1 MDRVSD
7 FASDLGHNATQDESD
22 HAVDAPAAIGTDER
36 RMHVRA
42 YNHWVSLLGSRG
54 LPSIEDLDPE
64 SLTDFGPNS
73 VLLDFTGG
81 AENPGIS
88 YLGAKLA
95 AECGFE
101 VEPQTVADV
110 PARSLLSR
118 LTDHYL
124 QIIANRAP
132 IGFEAE
138 FVNTRGYN
146 TMYRGILMPLST
158 DDDTIDFVYGVIN
171 WKEVVEGQEADALT
185 AQLSAAL
192 VSTSPRP
199 TMPVW
204 ADSPS
209 HDADAEPALPPSRP
223 EILDGNFG
231 VDADAEGEDFE
242 PVPAPQGVE
251 LADWLASARA
261 SADAFRHADT
271 RGRSALY
278 HALGQAY
285 DFALLADVKKAEYE
299 ELLGDSGIAVQARAP
314 MTPIVKLV
322 FGSDYDK
329 TRLTEFAAALSY
341 GKRHGL
347 PHGGMRVFLEQYPG
361 GLKAIVAADRRERR
375 PEGKAS
381 PADTVRNAARALE
394 QQAVLTLPGD
404 DEFVML
410 VARRVDGER
419 VAVIGVVPDDRSMM
433 DRALRFITTG

>member
-7 FASDLGHNATQDESD
+7 FASDLGQDAND
-22 HAVDAPAAIGTDER
+22 TDDYAVDAPAAIGTDER

-42 YNHWVSLLGSRG
+42 YNHWASLLGGRS
-54 LPSIEDLDPE
+54 LPSIEDLDPA
-64 SLTDFGPNS
+64 SITDFGPNS
-73 VLLDFTGG
+73 VLLD
-81 AENPGIS
+81 
-88 YLGAKLA
+88 LGAKLA

-101 VEPQTVADV
+101 VEPETVADV

-138 FVNTRGYN
+138 FVNTRGFN

-171 WKEVVEGQEADALT
+171 WKEVVGGVEGDALN

-192 VSTSPRP
+192 VSTHVRP

-204 ADSPS
+204 ADGPS
-209 HDADAEPALPPSRP
+209 ADADNEPSLAPSRP
-223 EILDGNFG
+223 EILANDYDGD
-231 VDADAEGEDFE
+231 VPVESEEFE

-261 SADAFRHADT
+261 SADAFLHADR

-285 DFALLADVKKAEYE
+285 DFALLADVKKGDYE
-299 ELLGDSGIAVQARAP
+299 EMLADSGIAVQARAP

-329 TRLTEFAAALSY
+329 TRITEFAAALSY

-375 PEGKAS
+375 PEGK
-381 PADTVRNAARALE
+381 PVRPDAAREAARVME
-394 QQAVLTLPGD
+394 HQAVLTLPGD

-419 VAVIGVVPDDRSMM
+419 VAIIGVVPDDKPML
-433 DRALRFITTG
+433 DRALRFITA